1 MRSSDRK
8 IILGKLGKPHGLKG
22 FLYIRYYGDDPKSL
36 LTFSQIYSEDSSLGK
51 VDKIAELK
59 DRVTIHISGINTRNS
74 AETLR
79 DKEIYIQEDQLP
91 KLDNGEAYFYQLENL
106 MVRNKQDDI
115 LGLVDY
121 IMPTGA
127 NDVLV
132 VKPSKESI
140 DDKERL
146 IPYLRPKIIES
157 IEIEEG
163 QIIVVWPKDY

>member
-36 LTFSQIYSEDSSLGK
+36 LSFSQIYSEDSSLGK

-59 DRVTIHISGINTRNS
+59 DRVTIHILGVNTRNS
-74 AETLR
+74 AEILR
-79 DKEIYIQEDQLP
+79 DKEIYVQEDQLP

-106 MVRNKQDDI
+106 EVKNKQDEI
-115 LGLVDY
+115 LGLVDC

-127 NDVLV
+127 NDVIV
-132 VKPSKESI
+132 VKPYKGSI
-140 DDKERL
+140 DKKERL
-146 IPYLRPKIIES
+146 IPYLRP
-157 IEIEEG
+157 EIVENIDLEEKR
-163 QIIVVWPKDY
+163 IIVIWPSDY

>member
-36 LTFSQIYSEDSSLGK
+36 LSFSQIYSEDSSLGK

-59 DRVTIHISGINTRNS
+59 DRVTIHILGVNTRNS
-74 AETLR
+74 AEILR
-79 DKEIYIQEDQLP
+79 DKEIYVQEDQLP
-91 KLDNGEAYFYQLENL
+91 KLDNGGAYFYQLENL
-106 MVRNKQDDI
+106 EVKNKQDEV

-127 NDVLV
+127 NDVIV
-132 VKPSKESI
+132 VKPYKDSI
-140 DDKERL
+140 DKKERL
-146 IPYLRPKIIES
+146 IPYLRP
-157 IEIEEG
+157 EIVENIDLEERR
-163 QIIVVWPKDY
+163 IIVIWPSDY

>member
-36 LTFSQIYSEDSSLGK
+36 LSFSQIYSEDSSLGK

-59 DRVTIHISGINTRNS
+59 DRVTIHILGVNTRNS
-74 AETLR
+74 AEILR
-79 DKEIYIQEDQLP
+79 DKEIYVQEDQLP

-106 MVRNKQDDI
+106 EVKNKQDEI

-121 IMPTGA
+121 IIPTGA
-127 NDVLV
+127 NDVIV
-132 VKPSKESI
+132 VKPYKDSI
-140 DDKERL
+140 DKKERL
-146 IPYLRPKIIES
+146 IPYLRP
-157 IEIEEG
+157 EIVENIDLEEKR
-163 QIIVVWPKDY
+163 IIVIWPSDY

>member
-22 FLYIRYYGDDPKSL
+22 FLYIRYYGDNPKSL
-36 LTFSQIYSEDSSLGK
+36 LNFSQIYSEESLLGT
-51 VDKIAELK
+51 VDKIAELN

-74 AETLR
+74 AEILR
-79 DKEIYIQEDQLP
+79 DKEIYVQEDQLP
-91 KLDNGEAYFYQLENL
+91 ILDNGEAYFYQLENL
-106 MVRNKQDDI
+106 IVKNKQDEI

-140 DDKERL
+140 DNEERL

-157 IEIEEG
+157 IKLEEG
-163 QIIVVWPKDY
+163 YIVVVWPKDY